1 MYTTDLEV
9 LVTASRWVA
18 AGHFVILATV
28 VKTWG
33 SSPRPLGSMM
43 VIRDDGHVRGSVS
56 GGCIEDDLI
65 ERMRSGELKQPLP
78 FSTAYGMNADEAHRF
93 GLPCGG
99 TLALM
104 LEPLS
109 STSRLDE
116 LIDALKQGRVLQRT
130 VEIATGVVALQDT
143 TQATSAYASATH
155 YVSFHGPQH
164 RLVIIGA
171 GQLSRYVAQFA
182 LALDYAVTVCDPR
195 EEFLGEWDV
204 PGVHCSTEMPDD
216 LIVQMAPDARTAVV
230 TLTHDPK
237 LDDMA
242 LLEALKSPAF
252 YVGSLGSRKNNAQ
265 RRDRLALFD
274 LSPSHIAR
282 LRGPVGLHLGA
293 KTPPEIALSIVAEL
307 TAFRHGIPVVQTH
320 PPAQHSDV
328 AVDALPEG
336 FGAVQPVSKPAKIR

>member
-18 AGHFVILATV
+18 AGHFVVLATV

-65 ERMRSGELKQPLP
+65 DRMRSHDLTRLLP
-78 FSTAYGMNADEAHRF
+78 FPTAYGMDADEAHRF

-104 LEPLS
+104 LEPLGAA
-109 STSRLDE
+109 SRLDE
-116 LIDALKQGRVLQRT
+116 LIDALRQGRVLQRT
-130 VEIATGVVALQDT
+130 VEIATGTVTLEDT
-143 TQATSAYASATH
+143 TRSESAHVTDTH
-155 YVSFHGPQH
+155 YISFHGPQY

-182 LALDYAVTVCDPR
+182 IALDYAVTVCDPR
-195 EEFLGEWDV
+195 EEFLSEWDV
-204 PGVHCSTEMPDD
+204 AGVQCSDEMPDD
-216 LIVQMAPDARTAVV
+216 LIVHMAPDARTAVV

-242 LLEALKSPAF
+242 LLEALSSQAF
-252 YVGSLGSRKNNAQ
+252 YVGALGSRKNTAQ

-274 LSPSHIAR
+274 LGQSSIDR

-293 KTPPEIALSIVAEL
+293 KTPPEIALAIVAEL

-320 PPAQHSDV
+320 PSAHESGV
-328 AVDALPEG
+328 TVSELPKG
-336 FGAVQPVSKPAKIR
+336 FGVVKPVSTTSKAT

>member
-43 VIRDDGHVRGSVS
+43 VIREDGHVRGSVS

-65 ERMRSGELKQPLP
+65 DRMRSQDLARLLP

-109 STSRLDE
+109 HTSRLDE
-116 LIDALKQGRVLQRT
+116 LIDALRQGRVMQRT
-130 VEIATGVVALQDT
+130 VEIATGTVLLED
-143 TQATSAYASATH
+143 ATRSGSAHATDAH
-155 YVSFHGPQH
+155 YISFHGPQY

-195 EEFLGEWDV
+195 EEFLSEWDV
-204 PGVHCSTEMPDD
+204 PGVQCSAEMPDD
-216 LIVQMAPDARTAVV
+216 LITQMAPDSRTAVV

-242 LLEALKSPAF
+242 LLEALSSQAF
-252 YVGSLGSRKNNAQ
+252 YVGALGSRKNTAQ

-274 LSPSHIAR
+274 LDQSSIDR

-293 KTPPEIALSIVAEL
+293 KTPPEIALAIVAEL
-307 TAFRHGIPVVQTH
+307 TAFRHEIPVVQTH
-320 PPAQHSDV
+320 PSPREPGASTTE
-328 AVDALPEG
+328 LPPG
-336 FGAVQPVSKPAKIR
+336 FARARPVSIGGTT